1 MIQLTPRLAAI
12 AKEINPGETM
22 ADIGTDH
29 GFLPVSLWQQG
40 ICPHV
45 ILTDVNEGP
54 LHKAEENCRQRFPE
68 LRFDLR
74 RGNGLQ
80 VLEPSEVDVVT
91 IAGMG
96 GILMTEILGEDLEKS
111 RSFKRLILQPR
122 NNIGLLRH
130 WLYDHCF
137 SITDEQLVREGRFI
151 CEVLTVVPIEKA
163 SLLSLGPDCIEWQY
177 PRRLLEFT
185 GPLMEEYLTGKL
197 ELEEKILSSM
207 ESGGQD
213 ALTLRR
219 QRNRVLYM
227 RDLLRDAC
235 TELKKQEQQ
244 EAHEKER

>member
-12 AKEINPGETM
+12 AKEIKPGETL

-29 GFLPVSLWQQG
+29 GFLPIALWEQR

-54 LHKAEENCRQRFPE
+54 LYRAEENCRQRYPE
-68 LRFDLR
+68 QRFDLR
-74 RGNGLQ
+74 LGNGLQ

-111 RSFKRLILQPR
+111 WSFKRLILQPR

-137 SITDEQLVREGRFI
+137 SITGEQLVREGRFI

-163 SLLSLGPDCIEWQY
+163 SLLSLGSDCIEWQY
-177 PRRLLEFT
+177 PRRLLEFI
-185 GPLMEEYLTGKL
+185 GPLTKEYLTDRL
-197 ELEEKILSSM
+197 ELEEKILLSM

-235 TELKKQEQQ
+235 AEL
-244 EAHEKER
+244 EKEQWQ